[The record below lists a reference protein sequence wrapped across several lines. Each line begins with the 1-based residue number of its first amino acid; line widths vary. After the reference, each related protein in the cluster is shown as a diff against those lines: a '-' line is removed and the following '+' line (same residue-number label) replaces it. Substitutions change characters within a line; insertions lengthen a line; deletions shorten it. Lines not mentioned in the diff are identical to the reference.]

1 MTTKARSEV
10 WTEEEKDELIRWH
23 EYGMSY
29 AQIGGMLGRTK
40 DSCRNMYRR
49 ITSAGQINPYRLWTE
64 EDDEKLRE
72 LAQTSMTSAQIAKKL
87 GRSKAAVNVRKNVL
101 GLSER
106 PQGET
111 LCWRCQH
118 STGKNMCS
126 WAQRFVPVQ
135 GWDAQPTLLASS
147 QGKMQDSFHVRKCPQ
162 FEKEERA

>member
-1 MTTKARSEV
+1 MPESRGDP
-10 WTEEEKDELIRWH
+10 WTDAERDELIRWH

-49 ITSAGQINPYRLWTE
+49 ITSSGQINPYRLWTE
-64 EDDEKLRE
+64 EDDAKLRE

-101 GLSER
+101 GLSVR

-111 LCWRCQH
+111 LCWRCKH
-118 STGKNMCS
+118 STGMSMCS
-126 WAQRFVPVQ
+126 WARFFVPVK
-135 GWDAQPTLLASS
+135 GWDAKPTRIASS
-147 QGKMQDSFHVRKCPQ
+147 KGNMRDSYHVWYCP
-162 FEKEERA
+162 EYEEEERA